1 MRFVLL
7 LLLALPACVL
17 ADQESDFRAA
27 RDALRAGNASR
38 LDKAAERLK
47 DTPLEPYVTYYQ
59 LRLHWGTK
67 ATEQIKAF
75 LARNDE
81 TPVVDQF
88 RGEWLK
94 YLGEREQWETFAQEY
109 PHLVNIDDELVCYN
123 LQMRQISDEAGAL
136 AEARKLWFRGDEM
149 PDSCTPLFTEA
160 MKQGIISEADVWQ
173 RMRLALESGNTTL
186 AKELIKKLPKAA
198 GFSGGGVEHGGKQS
212 RGVIWT
218 RPSSKMPAK
227 GDAWRPCS
235 PCKSWPSNR
244 RRWPT
249 RAGSI
254 SPTISPKKSSATFS
268 AGRDTPRR
276 RRMTNV
282 RCSGFRWRAMRR

>member
-59 LRLHWGTK
+59 LRLHWS
-67 ATEQIKAF
+67 ARANDQIKAF
-75 LARNDE
+75 LARTDE
-81 TPVVDQF
+81 SPVIDQF

-123 LQMRQISDEAGAL
+123 LQMRQISDAPGAL
-136 AEARKLWFRGDEM
+136 AEAHKLWFRGDEM

-160 MKQGIISEADVWQ
+160 MKQGIIGEADIWQ
-173 RMRLALESGNTTL
+173 RMRLALENSDTTL
-186 AKELIKKLPKAA
+186 AKELIKKLPKAQ
-198 GFSGGGVEHGGKQS
+198 SIPGGGVEHGGKQS
-212 RGVIWT
+212 AALLGQ
-218 RPSSKMPAK
+218 
-227 GDAWRPCS
+227 D
-235 PCKSWPSNR
+235 
-244 RRWPT
+244 
-249 RAGSI
+249 
-254 SPTISPKKSSATFS
+254 
-268 AGRDTPRR
+268 
-276 RRMTNV
+276 
-282 RCSGFRWRAMRR
+282 